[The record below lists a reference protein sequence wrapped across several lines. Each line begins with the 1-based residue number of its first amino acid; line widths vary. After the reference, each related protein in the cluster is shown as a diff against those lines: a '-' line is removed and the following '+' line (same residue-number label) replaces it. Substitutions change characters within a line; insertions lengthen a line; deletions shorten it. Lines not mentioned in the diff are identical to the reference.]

1 MNRRF
6 RQYNLV
12 EVILAL
18 GVVAIGVVSI
28 MALFPIGASASRDA
42 AMETYSSNAAD
53 EMFHMLQFMALNDGD
68 TLDDSWNTW
77 IKNDTKLKT
86 SKPDY
91 DDADTDKD
99 KWKRLGDTTKGIDS
113 NIFETTSATEKGV
126 FLLISHH
133 DSKAKSTAILANAGE
148 DEDGSDENKISY
160 EKVDFRAVVLAWKEK
175 VREDPTDATKDID
188 FDEAAKLVIEVSWPE
203 EMPYARRQK
212 RYFSYEIAKP
222 GAYVIED

>member
-28 MALFPIGASASRDA
+28 MALFPIGASATRDA

-53 EMFHMLQFMALNDGD
+53 EMFHMLQFMALNDGT
-68 TLDDSWNTW
+68 TLDDSWNKW
-77 IKNDTKLKT
+77 IKNDTKLET

-91 DDADTDKD
+91 DDDNTDKD
-99 KWKRLGDTTKGIDS
+99 KWERLGDTTKGIDS
-113 NIFETTSATEKGV
+113 NIFKTKSSKKGV

-133 DSKAKSTAILANAGE
+133 DSSADKDATLADAGDSE
-148 DEDGSDENKISY
+148 SDDTITY

-175 VREDPTDATKDID
+175 VREDPEDASKDID

-203 EMPYARRQK
+203 EMPYAKRQK

-222 GAYVIED
+222 GAYVLED

>member
-53 EMFHMLQFMALNDGD
+53 EMFHMLQFMAFNDGT
-68 TLDDSWNTW
+68 TLDDSWNKW
-77 IKNDTKLKT
+77 IKNDTQLET

-91 DDADTDKD
+91 DEANTEKD
-99 KWKRLGDTTKGIDS
+99 KWERLGDTTKGIDS
-113 NIFETTSATEKGV
+113 NIFKTKSTKKGV

-133 DSKAKSTAILANAGE
+133 DSSADKDATLADAGDTESDSTIT
-148 DEDGSDENKISY
+148 Y

-175 VREDPTDATKDID
+175 VREDPTEASKDID

-203 EMPYARRQK
+203 EMPYAARQK

-222 GAYVIED
+222 GAYVLD

>member
-68 TLDDSWNTW
+68 SLDDSWNKW
-77 IKNDTKLKT
+77 IKNDTKLET

-91 DDADTDKD
+91 DEANTEKD
-99 KWKRLGDTTKGIDS
+99 KWERLGDTTKGIDS
-113 NIFETTSATEKGV
+113 NIFKTKSTKKGV

-133 DSKAKSTAILANAGE
+133 DSSADKDATLADAGDTESDSTIT
-148 DEDGSDENKISY
+148 Y

-175 VREDPTDATKDID
+175 VREDPTDASKDID

-203 EMPYARRQK
+203 EMPYAARQK

-222 GAYVIED
+222 GAYVLED

>member
-28 MALFPIGASASRDA
+28 MALFPIGASATRDA

-53 EMFHMLQFMALNDGD
+53 EMFHMLQFMALNDGN
-68 TLDDSWNTW
+68 TLDISWKKW
-77 IKNDTKLKT
+77 IEENDHVGT
-86 SKPDY
+86 SKPSYTDEN
-91 DDADTDKD
+91 TDKS
-99 KWKRLGDTTKGIDS
+99 KWKRLGDATKGVDG
-113 NIFETTSATEKGV
+113 NIFQHKDDKGV

-133 DSKAKSTAILANAGE
+133 DSSADKDATLADAGDTESDSTIT
-148 DEDGSDENKISY
+148 Y

-175 VREDPTDATKDID
+175 VRVDPTGTDPDLKYE
-188 FDEAAKLVIEVSWPE
+188 EAAKLVIEVSWPE
-203 EMPYARRQK
+203 EMPYAARQK

-222 GAYVIED
+222 GAYVLD

>member
-28 MALFPIGASASRDA
+28 MALFPIGASATRDA

-68 TLDDSWNTW
+68 TLDDSWNKW
-77 IKNDTKLKT
+77 IKADTKLGT
-86 SKPDY
+86 SKPNY
-91 DDADTDKD
+91 TDDNTDKD
-99 KWKRLGDTTKGIDS
+99 KWERLGDSTKGIDG
-113 NIFETTSATEKGV
+113 NIFQAKPAQKGV

-133 DSKAKSTAILANAGE
+133 DSSADKDAALADAGDTE
-148 DEDGSDENKISY
+148 SDNTITY

-175 VREDPTDATKDID
+175 VREDPADAAKDIE
-188 FDEAAKLVIEVSWPE
+188 FEEAAKLVIEVSWPE
-203 EMPYARRQK
+203 EMPYAARQK

-222 GAYVIED
+222 GAFVLEP

>member
-28 MALFPIGASASRDA
+28 MALFPIGASATRDA

-68 TLDDSWNTW
+68 TLDESWNKW
-77 IKNDTKLKT
+77 IKNDTQLET

-91 DDADTDKD
+91 DEANTDKD
-99 KWKRLGDTTKGIDS
+99 KWERLSDITKGIDS
-113 NIFETTSATEKGV
+113 NIFKTKTTKNGV

-133 DSKAKSTAILANAGE
+133 DSSADKDATLADAGDTE
-148 DEDGSDENKISY
+148 SDNTITY

-203 EMPYARRQK
+203 EMPYDKRQK

-222 GAYVIED
+222 GAYVLE

>member
-28 MALFPIGASASRDA
+28 MALFPIGASATRDA

-53 EMFHMLQFMALNDGD
+53 EMFHMLQFMALNDGT
-68 TLDDSWNTW
+68 TLDDSWNKW
-77 IKNDTKLKT
+77 IKNDTKLET

-91 DDADTDKD
+91 DDDNTDKD
-99 KWKRLGDTTKGIDS
+99 KWERLGDTTKGIDS
-113 NIFETTSATEKGV
+113 NIFKTKSSKKGV

-133 DSKAKSTAILANAGE
+133 DSSADKDATLADAGDSE
-148 DEDGSDENKISY
+148 SDDTITY

-175 VREDPTDATKDID
+175 VREDPEDASKDID
-188 FDEAAKLVIEVSWPE
+188 YDEAAKLVIEVSWPE
-203 EMPYARRQK
+203 EMPYAKRQK

-222 GAYVIED
+222 GAYVLED

>member
-53 EMFHMLQFMALNDGD
+53 EMFHMLQFMALNDGT
-68 TLDDSWNTW
+68 TLDDSWNKW
-77 IKNDTKLKT
+77 IKNDTQLET

-91 DDADTDKD
+91 DEANTEKD
-99 KWKRLGDTTKGIDS
+99 KWERLGDTTKGIDS
-113 NIFETTSATEKGV
+113 NIFKTKSTKKGV

-133 DSKAKSTAILANAGE
+133 DSSADKDATLADAGDTESDSTIT
-148 DEDGSDENKISY
+148 Y

-175 VREDPTDATKDID
+175 VREDPTDASKDID

-203 EMPYARRQK
+203 EMPYAARQK

-222 GAYVIED
+222 GAYVLED

>member
-68 TLDDSWNTW
+68 TLDDSWNKW
-77 IKNDTKLKT
+77 IKNDTKLDS

-99 KWKRLGDTTKGIDS
+99 KWERLGDTTKGIDG
-113 NIFETTSATEKGV
+113 NIFQAKPAKKGV

-133 DSKAKSTAILANAGE
+133 DSSADKDATLANAGDSE
-148 DEDGSDENKISY
+148 SDNTITY

-203 EMPYARRQK
+203 EMPYERRQK

>member
-1 MNRRF
+1 MNRRV

-53 EMFHMLQFMALNDGD
+53 EMFHMLQFMALNDGT
-68 TLDDSWNTW
+68 TLDDSWDKW
-77 IKNDTKLKT
+77 IKNDTKLET

-91 DDADTDKD
+91 DDANTDKD
-99 KWKRLGDTTKGIDS
+99 KWERLGDTTKGIDS
-113 NIFETTSATEKGV
+113 NIFTTTTSKKGV

-133 DSKAKSTAILANAGE
+133 DSSADKDATLADAGDTESDSTIT
-148 DEDGSDENKISY
+148 Y

-175 VREDPTDATKDID
+175 VREDPTDASKDID

-203 EMPYARRQK
+203 EMPYAARQK

-222 GAYVIED
+222 GAYVLED

>member
-28 MALFPIGASASRDA
+28 MALFPIGASATRDA

-53 EMFHMLQFMALNDGD
+53 EMFHMLQFMALNDGT
-68 TLDDSWNTW
+68 TLDDSWNKW
-77 IKNDTKLKT
+77 IKADTKLGT
-86 SKPDY
+86 SKPNY
-91 DDADTDKD
+91 TDDNTDKD
-99 KWKRLGDTTKGIDS
+99 KWERLGDSTKGIDG
-113 NIFETTSATEKGV
+113 NIFQAKPAQKGV

-133 DSKAKSTAILANAGE
+133 DSSADKDAALADAGDTE
-148 DEDGSDENKISY
+148 SDNTITY
-160 EKVDFRAVVLAWKEK
+160 EKVDFRAVVLVWKEQ
-175 VREDPTDATKDID
+175 VREDPADASKDIG
-188 FDEAAKLVIEVSWPE
+188 FEEAAKLVIEVSWPE
-203 EMPYARRQK
+203 EMPYAARQK

-222 GAYVIED
+222 GAFVLEP

>member
-42 AMETYSSNAAD
+42 SMETYSSNAAD

-68 TLDDSWNTW
+68 TVEDSWNKW
-77 IKNDTKLKT
+77 IKNDTKLDS

-99 KWKRLGDTTKGIDS
+99 KWERLGDTTKGIDG
-113 NIFETTSATEKGV
+113 NIFQAKPAKKGV

-133 DSKAKSTAILANAGE
+133 DSSADKDATLADAGDSE
-148 DEDGSDENKISY
+148 SDNTITY

-175 VREDPTDATKDID
+175 VREDPTDDSKDID

-203 EMPYARRQK
+203 EMPYDRRQK
-212 RYFSYEIAKP
+212 HYFSYEIAKP

>member
-68 TLDDSWNTW
+68 TLDDSWNKW
-77 IKNDTKLKT
+77 IKNDTKLDS

-99 KWKRLGDTTKGIDS
+99 KWERLGDTTKGIDG
-113 NIFETTSATEKGV
+113 NIFQAKPAKKGV

-133 DSKAKSTAILANAGE
+133 DSSADKDATLANAGDSE
-148 DEDGSDENKISY
+148 SDNTITY

-188 FDEAAKLVIEVSWPE
+188 FDEAAKLVIEVSWSE
-203 EMPYARRQK
+203 EMPYERRQK

>member
-42 AMETYSSNAAD
+42 SMETYSSNAAD

-68 TLDDSWNTW
+68 TVEDSWNKW
-77 IKNDTKLKT
+77 IKNDTKLDS

-99 KWKRLGDTTKGIDS
+99 KWERLGDTTKGIDG
-113 NIFETTSATEKGV
+113 NIFQAKPAKKGV

-133 DSKAKSTAILANAGE
+133 DSSADKDATLADAGDSE
-148 DEDGSDENKISY
+148 SDNTITY

>member
-28 MALFPIGASASRDA
+28 MALFPIGASATRDA

-53 EMFHMLQFMALNDGD
+53 EMFHMIQFMALNDGD
-68 TLDDSWNTW
+68 TLDDSWKKW
-77 IKNDTKLKT
+77 IENNTKLDT

-91 DDADTDKD
+91 EDADTEKD
-99 KWKRLGDTTKGIDS
+99 KWERLGDTTKGIDS
-113 NIFETTSATEKGV
+113 NIFQAKPAKKGV

-133 DSKAKSTAILANAGE
+133 DSTADKDATLADAGDTE
-148 DEDGSDENKISY
+148 SDNTITY

-175 VREDPTDATKDID
+175 VREDPEDASKDID
-188 FDEAAKLVIEVSWPE
+188 FEEAAKLVIEVSWPE
-203 EMPYARRQK
+203 EMPYAKRQK

>member
-28 MALFPIGASASRDA
+28 MALFPIGASATRDA

-68 TLDDSWNTW
+68 TLNDSWNKW
-77 IKNDTKLKT
+77 IKNDTQLEN

-91 DDADTDKD
+91 DEANTDKD
-99 KWKRLGDTTKGIDS
+99 KWERFSDTTKGIDS
-113 NIFETTSATEKGV
+113 NIFKTKSTKKGV

-133 DSKAKSTAILANAGE
+133 DSSADKDATLADAGDTE
-148 DEDGSDENKISY
+148 SDNTITY

-203 EMPYARRQK
+203 EMPYDKRQK

-222 GAYVIED
+222 GAYVLED

>member
-28 MALFPIGASASRDA
+28 MALFPIGASATRDA

-53 EMFHMLQFMALNDGD
+53 EMFHMLQFMALNDGN
-68 TLDDSWNTW
+68 TLDNSWKKW
-77 IKNDTKLKT
+77 IEENDQVGI
-86 SKPDY
+86 SKPNYTDEN
-91 DDADTDKD
+91 TDKS
-99 KWKRLGDTTKGIDS
+99 KWKRLGDATKGVDG
-113 NIFETTSATEKGV
+113 NIFQHKNDKGV

-133 DSKAKSTAILANAGE
+133 DSKAKADADLADAGDSE
-148 DEDGSDENKISY
+148 DDDTITY

-175 VREDPTDATKDID
+175 VREDPEDASKDID

-203 EMPYARRQK
+203 EMPYAARQK

-222 GAYVIED
+222 GAYALED

>member
-53 EMFHMLQFMALNDGD
+53 EMFHMLQFMALNDGT
-68 TLDDSWNTW
+68 TLDDSWDKW
-77 IKNDTKLKT
+77 IKNDTKLET

-91 DDADTDKD
+91 DDANTDKD
-99 KWKRLGDTTKGIDS
+99 KWERLGDTTKGIDS
-113 NIFETTSATEKGV
+113 NIFTTTTSKKGV

-133 DSKAKSTAILANAGE
+133 DSSADKDATLANAGDSE
-148 DEDGSDENKISY
+148 SDSTITY

-175 VREDPTDATKDID
+175 VREDPTDASKDID

-203 EMPYARRQK
+203 EMPYAARQK

-222 GAYVIED
+222 GAYVLED

>member
-28 MALFPIGASASRDA
+28 MALFPIGASATRDA

-53 EMFHMLQFMALNDGD
+53 EMFHMLQFMALNDGT
-68 TLDDSWNTW
+68 TLDDSWNKW
-77 IKNDTKLKT
+77 IKADTKLGT
-86 SKPDY
+86 SKPNY
-91 DDADTDKD
+91 TDDNTDKD
-99 KWKRLGDTTKGIDS
+99 KWERLGDSTKGIDG
-113 NIFETTSATEKGV
+113 NIFQAKPAKKGV

-133 DSKAKSTAILANAGE
+133 DSSADKDAALADAGDTE
-148 DEDGSDENKISY
+148 SDNTITY
-160 EKVDFRAVVLAWKEK
+160 EKVDFRAVVLVWKEN
-175 VREDPTDATKDID
+175 VREDPTDATKDIG

-203 EMPYARRQK
+203 EMPYAARQK

-222 GAYVIED
+222 GAFVLEP

>member
-53 EMFHMLQFMALNDGD
+53 EMFHMLQFMALNDGT
-68 TLDDSWNTW
+68 TLDDSWDKW
-77 IKNDTKLKT
+77 IKNDTKLET

-91 DDADTDKD
+91 DDANTDKD
-99 KWKRLGDTTKGIDS
+99 KWERLGDTTKGIDS
-113 NIFETTSATEKGV
+113 NIFTTTTSKKGV

-133 DSKAKSTAILANAGE
+133 DSSADKDATLADAGDTESDSTIT
-148 DEDGSDENKISY
+148 Y

-175 VREDPTDATKDID
+175 VREDPTDASKDID

-203 EMPYARRQK
+203 EMPYAARQK

-222 GAYVIED
+222 GAYVLED

>member
-28 MALFPIGASASRDA
+28 MALFPIGASATRDA

-53 EMFHMLQFMALNDGD
+53 EMFHMIQFMALNDGD
-68 TLDDSWNTW
+68 TLDDSWKKW
-77 IKNDTKLKT
+77 IENNTKLAT
-86 SKPDY
+86 SKPEY
-91 DDADTDKD
+91 DDADTDKN
-99 KWKRLGDTTKGIDS
+99 KWERLGNTTKGIDS
-113 NIFETTSATEKGV
+113 NIFQTKSTTPGV

-133 DSKAKSTAILANAGE
+133 DPKAKNTATLADVGE
-148 DEDGSDENKISY
+148 DEDGSDEDLISY
-160 EKVDFRAVVLAWKEK
+160 EKVDFRAVVLVWKEQ
-175 VREDPTDATKDID
+175 VRVDPTGTDPVLLGYKD
-188 FDEAAKLVIEVSWPE
+188 AAKLVIEVSWPE
-203 EMPYARRQK
+203 EMLYDKRQK

-222 GAYVIED
+222 GAYELE

>member
-53 EMFHMLQFMALNDGD
+53 EMFHMLQFMALNDGT
-68 TLDDSWNTW
+68 TLDDSWDKW
-77 IKNDTKLKT
+77 IKNDTKLET

-91 DDADTDKD
+91 DDANTDKD
-99 KWKRLGDTTKGIDS
+99 KWERLGDTTKGIDS
-113 NIFETTSATEKGV
+113 NIFTTTTSKKGV

-133 DSKAKSTAILANAGE
+133 DSSADKDATLANAGDSE
-148 DEDGSDENKISY
+148 SDNTITY

-175 VREDPTDATKDID
+175 VREDPTDASKDID

-203 EMPYARRQK
+203 EMPYAARQK

-222 GAYVIED
+222 GAYVLED

>member
-53 EMFHMLQFMALNDGD
+53 EMFHMLQFMALNDGT
-68 TLDDSWNTW
+68 TLDDSWNKW
-77 IKNDTKLKT
+77 IKNDTQLET

-91 DDADTDKD
+91 DEANTEKD
-99 KWKRLGDTTKGIDS
+99 KWERLGDTTKGIDS
-113 NIFETTSATEKGV
+113 NIFKTKSTKKGV

-133 DSKAKSTAILANAGE
+133 DSSADKDATLADAGDTESDSTIT
-148 DEDGSDENKISY
+148 Y
-160 EKVDFRAVVLAWKEK
+160 EKVDFRAVVLVWKEK
-175 VREDPTDATKDID
+175 VREDPTDASKDID

-203 EMPYARRQK
+203 EMPYAARQK

-222 GAYVIED
+222 GAYVLED

>member
-28 MALFPIGASASRDA
+28 MALFPIGASATRDA

-68 TLDDSWNTW
+68 TLDDSWNKW
-77 IKNDTKLKT
+77 IKNNTKLDA
-86 SKPDY
+86 SKPNY
-91 DDADTDKD
+91 TDDNTGKD
-99 KWKRLGDTTKGIDS
+99 KWERLGNATKGIDG
-113 NIFETTSATEKGV
+113 NIFQAKPAQKGV

-133 DSKAKSTAILANAGE
+133 DPKAKNTATLADAGE
-148 DEDGSDENKISY
+148 DEDGSDEDKISY
-160 EKVDFRAVVLAWKEK
+160 EMVDFRAVVLVWKEQ
-175 VREDPTDATKDID
+175 VRIDPTGTDPDLK

-203 EMPYARRQK
+203 EMKYSARQK

-222 GAYVIED
+222 GAYVIE

>member
-53 EMFHMLQFMALNDGD
+53 EMFHMVQFLALND
-68 TLDDSWNTW
+68 WNTW
-77 IKNDTKLKT
+77 IKGNTKIPEN
-86 SKPDY
+86 KPDY
-91 DDADTDKD
+91 TDNDTTKD
-99 KWKRLGDTTKGIDS
+99 KWKRLDNATKGIDS
-113 NIFETTSATEKGV
+113 NIFQHESEEGV

-133 DSKAKSTAILANAGE
+133 DSSADKDATLADAGDTE
-148 DEDGSDENKISY
+148 SDNTITY

-175 VREDPTDATKDID
+175 VREKPEEASDTNDID

-203 EMPYARRQK
+203 EMPYAGRQK

-222 GAYVIED
+222 GAYVVE

>member
-53 EMFHMLQFMALNDGD
+53 EMFHMLQFMALNDGT
-68 TLDDSWNTW
+68 TLDDSWNKW
-77 IKNDTKLKT
+77 IKNDTKLDT

-91 DDADTDKD
+91 DEANTDKD
-99 KWKRLGDTTKGIDS
+99 KWERLGDTTKGIDQ
-113 NIFETTSATEKGV
+113 TTH
-126 FLLISHH
+126 F
-133 DSKAKSTAILANAGE
+133 ILVHGP
-148 DEDGSDENKISY
+148 
-160 EKVDFRAVVLAWKEK
+160 L
-175 VREDPTDATKDID
+175 
-188 FDEAAKLVIEVSWPE
+188 
-203 EMPYARRQK
+203 
-212 RYFSYEIAKP
+212 
-222 GAYVIED
+222 

>member
-53 EMFHMLQFMALNDGD
+53 EMFHMLQFMALNDGT
-68 TLDDSWNTW
+68 TLDDSWNKW
-77 IKNDTKLKT
+77 IKNDTQLET

-91 DDADTDKD
+91 DEANTEKD
-99 KWKRLGDTTKGIDS
+99 KWERLGDTTKGIDS
-113 NIFETTSATEKGV
+113 NIFKTKSSKKGV

-133 DSKAKSTAILANAGE
+133 DSSADKDATLADAGDTESDSTIT
-148 DEDGSDENKISY
+148 Y

-175 VREDPTDATKDID
+175 VREDPTDASKDID

-203 EMPYARRQK
+203 EMPYAARQK

-222 GAYVIED
+222 GAYVLED

>member
-68 TLDDSWNTW
+68 TVEDSWNKW
-77 IKNDTKLKT
+77 IKGTDKLGT

-91 DDADTDKD
+91 DEADTEKD

-113 NIFETTSATEKGV
+113 NIFETTSSKKGV

-133 DSKAKSTAILANAGE
+133 DSSADKDATLANAGDTE
-148 DEDGSDENKISY
+148 SDNTITY

-175 VREDPTDATKDID
+175 VREDPTDDSKDID

-203 EMPYARRQK
+203 EMPYDRRQK